1 LRNGGELVALT
12 LKDLARLANV
22 AESTVS
28 RAINNKPGVSEEKR
42 KEILNLADKYNYKP
56 NRLAKGLAE
65 KRTKIIALLLPDL
78 ENTLSL
84 KVISAVE
91 EELEE
96 QGYQMLICNTKKDIS
111 KTENY
116 LKMLL
121 EDQIDGV
128 IILGGTPTTGKMI
141 QIGLD
146 KGERIVLVDKL
157 LEEVVLTSHLIDHNK
172 SGTIAAERLFKNSNK
187 IKPVILIGEEN
198 DYIEQERLR
207 GFVDVCKKHGHKPE
221 ILTGINTRQDGYESF
236 FQLVNNI
243 DIPTGIFVT
252 SNIAGIGLIES
263 VKTGGWLIPDD
274 FEVIGCEDDIISRIS
289 NPKLTVIKNPLIKMA
304 QNAAKSLIDS
314 IRSKT
319 VTGEVRI
326 YEPELVEND
335 STK

>member
-1 LRNGGELVALT
+1 MRNGGELVALT

-243 DIPTGIFVT
+243 DIPTGIFFT

-289 NPKLTVIKNPLIKMA
+289 NPKLTVIKNPLIRMA

>member
-1 LRNGGELVALT
+1 MALT

-236 FQLVNNI
+236 FQFVNNI

>member
-1 LRNGGELVALT
+1 MALT

>member
-1 LRNGGELVALT
+1 MRNGGELVALT

>member
-1 LRNGGELVALT
+1 MALT
-12 LKDLARLANV
+12 LKDLARLADV

-28 RAINNKPGVSEEKR
+28 RALNNKAGVSEEKR

-56 NRLAKGLAE
+56 NRLAKALAE

-78 ENTLSL
+78 ENDSSL
-84 KVISAVE
+84 KVINAVE
-91 EELEE
+91 EKLEE
-96 QGYQMLICNTKKDIS
+96 QGYQMLICNTKKNIK
-111 KTENY
+111 KTEDY

-146 KGERIVLVDKL
+146 KGERIVLIDKL
-157 LEEVVLTSHLIDHNK
+157 LEEVVLNSHLIDHYK
-172 SGTIAAERLFKNSNK
+172 SGVIAAERLFKNSTK
-187 IKPVILIGEEN
+187 MQPAIIIGEEN

-207 GFVDVCKKHGHKPE
+207 GFIDICKNYCKKPE
-221 ILTGINTRQDGYESF
+221 ILTGINSRKDGYESF

-243 DIPTGIFVT
+243 DIQTGIFVT
-252 SNIAGIGLIES
+252 SNIAAIGLIES
-263 VKTGGWLIPDD
+263 IKTGGWLIPDN
-274 FEVIGCEDDIISRIS
+274 FELIGCGEDIISRIS
-289 NPKLTVIKNPLIKMA
+289 NPKLTVVKDPIIEMAKNA
-304 QNAAKSLIDS
+304 VSSLIHGIQS
-314 IRSKT
+314 ET
-319 VTGEVRI
+319 VISEVSI

>member
-1 LRNGGELVALT
+1 MALT
-12 LKDLARLANV
+12 IKDLARLANV

-236 FQLVNNI
+236 FQFVNNI

-274 FEVIGCEDDIISRIS
+274 FEVIGCENDIISRIS
-289 NPKLTVIKNPLIKMA
+289 NPKLTVIKNPLIKIA

>member
-1 LRNGGELVALT
+1 MALT

-221 ILTGINTRQDGYESF
+221 ILTGINTRKDGYESF

-319 VTGEVRI
+319 VTGEVSI

>member
-1 LRNGGELVALT
+1 MALT

-243 DIPTGIFVT
+243 DIPTGIFFT

-289 NPKLTVIKNPLIKMA
+289 NPKLTVIKNPLIRMA

>member
-172 SGTIAAERLFKNSNK
+172 SGTIAAERLFKNSKK

>member
-1 LRNGGELVALT
+1 MRNGGELVALT

-207 GFVDVCKKHGHKPE
+207 GFVDICMKHGHKPE